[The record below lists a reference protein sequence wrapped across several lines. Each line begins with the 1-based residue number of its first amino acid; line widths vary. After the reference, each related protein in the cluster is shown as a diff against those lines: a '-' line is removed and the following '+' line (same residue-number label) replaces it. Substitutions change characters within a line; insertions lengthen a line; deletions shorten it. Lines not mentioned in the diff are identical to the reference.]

1 MQCSVENASLKL
13 LAVGINA
20 NDTGLAVQIEIIAV
34 ALEID
39 IDKKGLLCENKGE
52 C

>member
-1 MQCSVENASLKL
+1 MQCSVEKESLKH

-34 ALEID
+34 ALEVD
-39 IDKKGLLCENKGE
+39 FDKKGLLCENKGKF
-52 C
+52 